1 MLIRVTS
8 ERARWPGQIVR
19 AVYKALK
26 VNGYDGPEPQYNE
39 LWMSLFDWCASTAHC
54 GELA

>member
-1 MLIRVTS
+1 MLIRV
-8 ERARWPGQIVR
+8 
-19 AVYKALK
+19 KALK

>member
-8 ERARWPGQIVR
+8 GRARWPRQVVR

-26 VNGYDGPEPQYNE
+26 VNGYDGPEPQFNE
-39 LWMSLFDWCASTAHC
+39 LWMSLFD
-54 GELA
+54 

>member
-8 ERARWPGQIVR
+8 EERAGRAKIVR